1 MTINEITEEAV
12 LQTLRRVIDPE
23 LGCNI
28 VDLGLVYSVSITG
41 QKVTVVMTLTTA
53 GCPMHESIRW
63 GAHNALLNLGG
74 VGEAEVE
81 VVWDPPWRPSMMTE
95 FGRNATGAGNF

>member
-1 MTINEITEEAV
+1 MTTNEITEAAILE
-12 LQTLRRVIDPE
+12 TLRLVIDPE

-41 QKVTVVMTLTTA
+41 QKVAVVMTLTTP

-63 GAHNALLNLGG
+63 GAKNALLNLAG
-74 VGEAEVE
+74 VAEAEVE
-81 VVWDPPWRPSMMTE
+81 VVWNPPWHPSMMTE
-95 FGRNATGAGNF
+95 FGRSVTGAGNF